1 MEPRTIAGRIAGRDL
16 PNKWRPEY
24 DQRVAEAEN
33 EAVAA
38 VLDPV
43 RVGRIIDEHYRAR
56 RDADPSGPPLHECG
70 SYCGRDI
77 ADRLATPPQAATPP
91 VPS

>member
-1 MEPRTIAGRIAGRDL
+1 MTPRPEPRTTAGRIAGRDL

-38 VLDPV
+38 ALEPA

-56 RDADPSGPPLHECG
+56 RAADPNGPPLHECG
-70 SYCGRDI
+70 SYCGADI
-77 ADRLATPPQAATPP
+77 AARLSESPR
-91 VPS
+91 